1 MGGSWVDVKET
12 ASCLQALGCD
22 VKLFTPLFK
31 DYFPR
36 GSIKTEPPFPV
47 ELIPFNRFSFNFKKV
62 QKKFREAV
70 DNYAPDF
77 VIITD
82 GYFLKPYLVE
92 ALRHY
97 PIFMRFYAYEI
108 LCPMN
113 NFTRWGTTLYCEN
126 NFIRDR
132 KECLA
137 CFGRNNRYLRDA
149 FNFIFG
155 TGEKSSLHFFQEF
168 VFSKAFSAGYVDT
181 VKNALREV
189 NGVIVYNSLIGDIL
203 KKFNPNI
210 NIMPSGIN
218 AKAFTPSERE
228 SFVHTNTGKPIVNI
242 AMVGRANDPVK
253 GMHILD
259 RALSLISLHRDD
271 FVLAVTNEAPMRARS
286 YVREL
291 GWLHPSALPTLYK
304 NIDIAVIPS
313 IWHEPFGIGAL
324 EAMASGKPVIASR
337 VGGLQE
343 IVEDGVTG
351 FLVEP
356 RDVRELSEKLELL
369 MDNPALRKTMGE
381 AARKRVESVYEW
393 KKIITDKYLP
403 MLGITL

>member
-1 MGGSWVDVKET
+1 MDVKEV
-12 ASCLQALGCD
+12 ASCLQGLGCD
-22 VKLFTPLFK
+22 VKVFTPLFK

-47 ELIPFNRFSFNFKKV
+47 KLIPFNRFSFNFKQV
-62 QKKFREAV
+62 QKKFKEAV
-70 DNYAPDF
+70 DNYAPD
-77 VIITD
+77 VVVITD

-92 ALRHY
+92 AFKLY
-97 PIFMRFYAYEI
+97 PVFLRFYAYEI

-126 NFIRDR
+126 NFLRDR

-137 CFGRNNRYLRDA
+137 CFGRNKRYLQDS

-155 TGEKSSLHFFQEF
+155 TGDKSRLHFFQEF
-168 VFSKAFSAGYVDT
+168 IFSKAFSAGYINT
-181 VKNALREV
+181 VKSALREAK
-189 NGVIVYNSLIGDIL
+189 GVIVYNSLIGDIL
-203 KKFNPNI
+203 KKITPNI
-210 NIMPSGIN
+210 HIIPSGIN
-218 AKAFTPSERE
+218 ANAFTPSKRE
-228 SFVHTNTGKPIVNI
+228 SFIHNNAGKPVINI

-253 GMHILD
+253 GLHILN
-259 RALSLISLHRDD
+259 RALSLMSLHRDD
-271 FVLAVTNEAPMRARS
+271 FILAVTNEAPMRAKS

-291 GWLHPSALPTLYK
+291 GWLHPSVLPDLYK
-304 NIDIAVIPS
+304 DIDIAVIPS
-313 IWHEPFGIGAL
+313 IWHEPFGIGTL

-356 RDVRELSEKLELL
+356 RNVGELAKKLEIL
-369 MDNPALRKTMGE
+369 MDNPDLRRTMGE
-381 AARKRVESVYEW
+381 AGRKRAEEVYEW
-393 KKIITDKYLP
+393 KRIVTDKYLP
-403 MLGITL
+403 MLGISL